1 LALNVLLNVEENP
14 NTSTREIAHHL
25 QVSQQRVQ
33 HILKKHIF
41 FPYIPRTVHALFEN
55 DPQRRI
61 EFCTYFINKLREYHI
76 FYRCVV
82 CFGQINALSAKIVLL
97 IETTITTG
105 AHKIIMW
112 LWNKI
117 SKDDLV

>member
-1 LALNVLLNVEENP
+1 M
-14 NTSTREIAHHL
+14 
-25 QVSQQRVQ
+25 
-33 HILKKHIF
+33 LKKTQTRLHEKLLTICKYLNKEFNIFSRNIIF